1 MFAHPSLPALCRRLF
16 RWRDMRPDMCM
27 PLALILNPPR
37 VIGRLSALNICHL
50 RANVRSLSP
59 RSRAY
64 SSRAALAA
72 AFDLK
77 SITQSSMYLSYDSTF
92 MYDAICQSISRC
104 TQFAIIAE

>member
-1 MFAHPSLPALCRRLF
+1 MFSHLRFPARPRSEFRCRA
-16 RWRDMRPDMCM
+16 MRPDMCM

-72 AFDLK
+72 DFALK